1 MVGMSS
7 KSSPVLEAHGH
18 SGPVQIG
25 SERSFGIVFA
35 VVFVLIGLWPL
46 KAGGDVRLWALGLAA
61 AFLLV
66 ALVAPRLLKPLN
78 LIWFKFGLLL
88 HKVMTPLVMGLLF
101 FLTVTPVGMLMR
113 ATGKDPMRLKRD
125 STATSYWITRDP
137 PGPKPDS
144 MKNQF

>member
-88 HKVMTPLVMGLLF
+88 HKIMTPLVMGLLF

-125 STATSYWITRDP
+125 PTAASYWINRDP

>member
-1 MVGMSS
+1 MSS

-18 SGPVQIG
+18 SGPVQMG

-46 KAGGDVRLWALGLAA
+46 KAGGDLRLWALGLAVLFLVA
-61 AFLLV
+61 AF
-66 ALVAPRLLKPLN
+66 VAPKLLKPLN
-78 LIWFKFGLLL
+78 LVWFKFGLLL
-88 HKVMTPLVMGLLF
+88 HKIMTPLIMGLLF

-125 STATSYWITRDP
+125 PAATSYWISRDP
-137 PGPKPDS
+137 PGPQPDS

>member
-1 MVGMSS
+1 MSS

-18 SGPVQIG
+18 SGPVQMG

-35 VVFVLIGLWPL
+35 VVFALIGLWPL
-46 KAGGDVRLWALGLAA
+46 KAGGDMRLWALGLAA
-61 AFLLV
+61 LFLVVAF
-66 ALVAPRLLKPLN
+66 VAPKLLKPLN
-78 LIWFKFGLLL
+78 LLWFKFGLLL
-88 HKVMTPLVMGLLF
+88 HKIMTPLIMGLLF

-125 STATSYWITRDP
+125 PDAASYWIDRDP
-137 PGPKPDS
+137 PGPKPAS